1 MTRYVQRSGLRLAA
15 CGMSRRLAAEIGDA
29 ETSEIEHVG
38 CSNCLMVLVA
48 IFDNTASEW
57 QRRR

>member
-1 MTRYVQRSGLRLAA
+1 
-15 CGMSRRLAAEIGDA
+15 MSRRLAAEIGDA